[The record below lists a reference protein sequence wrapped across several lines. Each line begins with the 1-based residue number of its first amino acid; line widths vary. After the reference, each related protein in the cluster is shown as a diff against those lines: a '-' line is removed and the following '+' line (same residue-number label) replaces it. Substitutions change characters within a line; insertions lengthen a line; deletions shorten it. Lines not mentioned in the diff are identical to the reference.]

1 MREVRSALTARRRE
15 EATARRAIA
24 EQMHSEMRET
34 LTAMMLS
41 CELAPTVL
49 DVPSLATEK
58 IQVID
63 NLARELRLRLE
74 VN

>member
-1 MREVRSALTARRRE
+1 
-15 EATARRAIA
+15 
-24 EQMHSEMRET
+24 
-34 LTAMMLS
+34 MMLS
-41 CELAPTVL
+41 CELALSVP
-49 DVPSLATEK
+49 DVPILATEK